1 MKDYLIALLGSAA
14 GLTAYG
20 LIFLVLL
27 AAGFGLPLPED
38 IPLVMGGVLVHRG
51 QANLSMMILV
61 GYLGII
67 IGDSIMFGLGRRF
80 GTKVGSAPG
89 FFARIVT
96 PEKRSQVEGMF
107 KKHGEKIVM
116 IARFLPGVRTVT
128 YFTAGSVGMRFSHFL
143 LYDSIAALASAPIFV
158 LLGYYFG
165 ADIESLLARIA
176 AGERKVL
183 GVLVVL
189 LLGTFLF
196 NRWRARRAKKQLED
210 ALIKQLVAASPGVEP
225 IAASP
230 EPVAN
235 GVDAPPPSRQQQP

>member
-1 MKDYLIALLGSAA
+1 MKQFLIGLIGSAA

-20 LIFLVLL
+20 LVFLVLL

-51 QANLSMMILV
+51 QATLWMMIVV

-80 GTKVGSAPG
+80 GSKVGATAPAPG
-89 FFARIVT
+89 IFARIVT
-96 PEKRSQVEGMF
+96 PEKRARVEGMF

-116 IARFLPGVRTVT
+116 LARFLPGVRTVT
-128 YFTAGSVGMRFSHFL
+128 YFTAGSVGMRYSHFV

-165 ADIESLLARIA
+165 SDIESLLTRVAS
-176 AGERKVL
+176 GERKVVVTL
-183 GVLVVL
+183 LVLVNGSL
-189 LLGTFLF
+189 LF
-196 NRWRARRAKKQLED
+196 NRWRTRRREKKESEEALRGKQQLEVP
-210 ALIKQLVAASPGVEP
+210 AIEP
-225 IAASP
+225 P
-230 EPVAN
+230 
-235 GVDAPPPSRQQQP
+235 APRQPQR

>member
-1 MKDYLIALLGSAA
+1 MKDFLIALLGSAA

-51 QANLSMMILV
+51 QANLYVMIAV

-67 IGDSIMFGLGRRF
+67 IGDSIMFGLGGRF
-80 GTKVGSAPG
+80 GRRVGSAPG

-96 PEKRSQVEGMF
+96 AEKRAQVEGMF

-116 IARFLPGVRTVT
+116 LARFLPGVRTVT
-128 YFTAGSVGMRFSHFL
+128 YFTAGSVGMRYSHFL
-143 LYDSIAALASAPIFV
+143 LYDSLAALASAPLFV

-165 ADIESLLARIA
+165 SDIESLLTRIA
-176 AGERKVL
+176 AGERKVI
-183 GVLVVL
+183 GVLLALVL
-189 LLGTFLF
+189 ASVLF
-196 NRWRARRAKKQLED
+196 NRWRARRKAKKDSAE
-210 ALIKQLVAASPGVEP
+210 AANNQLVAQATIEPLATQVEAS
-225 IAASP
+225 
-230 EPVAN
+230 
-235 GVDAPPPSRQQQP
+235 PSRQQLP

>member
-1 MKDYLIALLGSAA
+1 MKDFLVALIGSAA

-20 LIFLVLL
+20 LIFVVLL

-51 QANLSMMILV
+51 QANLWVMMLV

-67 IGDSIMFGLGRRF
+67 IGDSIMFALGGRF
-80 GTKVGSAPG
+80 GRKVGSKGSTAPG

-96 PEKRSQVEGMF
+96 PEKRAQVEGMF

-116 IARFLPGVRTVT
+116 LARFLPGVRTVT
-128 YFTAGSVGMRFSHFL
+128 YFTAGSVSMRYSHFL

-165 ADIESLLARIA
+165 SDIESLLARVA
-176 AGERKVL
+176 AGERKVIAGL
-183 GVLVVL
+183 IALVVA
-189 LLGTFLF
+189 GILF
-196 NRWRARRAKKQLED
+196 NRWRAHRKAKKESAE
-210 ALIKQLVAASPGVEP
+210 ALNKQLVAQATIEPPANRVE
-225 IAASP
+225 
-230 EPVAN
+230 V
-235 GVDAPPPSRQQQP
+235 PPSRQQIP

>member
-1 MKDYLIALLGSAA
+1 MKEFLIGLIGSAA

-20 LIFLVLL
+20 LVFVVLL

-51 QANLSMMILV
+51 QANLATMILV

-80 GTKVGSAPG
+80 GSKLGAHGPAPG
-89 FFARIVT
+89 IFARIVT
-96 PEKRSQVEGMF
+96 PEKRARVEGMF

-116 IARFLPGVRTVT
+116 LARFLPGVRTVT
-128 YFTAGSVGMRFSHFL
+128 YFTAGSVGMRYSLFV

-165 ADIESLLARIA
+165 GDIELLLARVA
-176 AGERKVL
+176 AGERKVVVTL
-183 GVLVVL
+183 LVLVVGSL
-189 LLGTFLF
+189 LF
-196 NRWRARRAKKQLED
+196 NRWRARRREKKELEQTLLKQQLEVP
-210 ALIKQLVAASPGVEP
+210 AIE
-225 IAASP
+225 
-230 EPVAN
+230 
-235 GVDAPPPSRQQQP
+235 PPSRPQQR

>member
-1 MKDYLIALLGSAA
+1 MKDFLIALLGSAA

-20 LIFLVLL
+20 LIFVVLL

-51 QANLSMMILV
+51 QANLWVMMLV

-67 IGDSIMFGLGRRF
+67 IGDSIMFALGGRF
-80 GTKVGSAPG
+80 GRKVGSKVSTAPG

-96 PEKRSQVEGMF
+96 PEKRAQVEGMF

-128 YFTAGSVGMRFSHFL
+128 YFTAGSVGMRYSHFL

-165 ADIESLLARIA
+165 SDIESLLARIA
-176 AGERKVL
+176 AGERKVI
-183 GVLVVL
+183 GVLIALVVASI
-189 LLGTFLF
+189 LF
-196 NRWRARRAKKQLED
+196 NRWRARRKAKKESAE
-210 ALIKQLVAASPGVEP
+210 ALNKQLVAQATLEPLATQVE
-225 IAASP
+225 A
-230 EPVAN
+230 
-235 GVDAPPPSRQQQP
+235 PPSRQQLP